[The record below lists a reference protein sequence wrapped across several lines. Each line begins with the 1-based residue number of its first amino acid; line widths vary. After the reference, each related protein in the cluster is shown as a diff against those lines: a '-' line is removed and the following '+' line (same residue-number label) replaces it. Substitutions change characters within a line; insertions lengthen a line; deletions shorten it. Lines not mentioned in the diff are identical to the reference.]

1 MQIPGVIRSASL
13 RPIIPKTT
21 SVGLMNKNPCEHD
34 SIDIQQSSCVHLFMV
49 QLIRDVLT
57 CP

>member
-21 SVGLMNKNPCEHD
+21 SVGLMNKKSCEHD
-34 SIDIQQSSCVHLFMV
+34 EEL
-49 QLIRDVLT
+49 LINEVAFFN
-57 CP
+57 